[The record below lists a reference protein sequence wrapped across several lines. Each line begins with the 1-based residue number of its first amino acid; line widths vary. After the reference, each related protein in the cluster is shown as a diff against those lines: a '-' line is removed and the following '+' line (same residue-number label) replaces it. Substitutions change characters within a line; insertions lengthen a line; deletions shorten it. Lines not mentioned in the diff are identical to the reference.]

1 MQHVTRSPV
10 QTCKAQRPGGLC
22 ICMAVA
28 WLCWGAT
35 WCSAF
40 WPIAGRLSSEASQY
54 SELTCTRTLSQ
65 TTLLHA
71 HSSTYTTVTAP
82 NAPDMPCTKGQHR
95 HGEAQHFTVT
105 LVAMWQHTF
114 VHTAATCAALVQAR
128 CHHGLHTGES
138 GMCCTCSMGCTPLCG
153 PRTARSPAGQGHR
166 QCCA

>member
-1 MQHVTRSPV
+1 
-10 QTCKAQRPGGLC
+10 
-22 ICMAVA
+22 MAVA
-28 WLCWGAT
+28 WLYWGMT

-71 HSSTYTTVTAP
+71 HSCTVTAP
-82 NAPDMPCTKGQHR
+82 NAPDMPCTKQTKDSTDIVKPSTLLSICYLPCGDIHLCTLQR
-95 HGEAQHFTVT
+95 H
-105 LVAMWQHTF
+105 
-114 VHTAATCAALVQAR
+114 ALHVCRPDAIVGCTQVRA
-128 CHHGLHTGES
+128 